1 MGLRFQQHAADSAY
15 NAHYDR
21 PAMLAALGPV
31 AGRQVLDAA
40 CGPSLYLREL
50 LERGAEVTGF
60 DASPIMVGLA
70 RQQAAGRARID
81 QAVLG
86 EPLSPRE
93 LVVLALLA
101 AGKPNREIAE
111 ELVISWTP
119 QSGTSLT
126 SWTSLAWPTAPRPSP
141 GRGSWGCCARR
152 PGGRRHRR
160 RTPPTTRW
168 EWKRHGW
175 GHGAGCSGGAVL
187 DVRSRPTRQQGAPV
201 LHKGHAMQPNAA
213 VDATA
218 RQAQPS

>member
-1 MGLRFQQHAADSAY
+1 MVAWFGLVGVPGECHGVCVGDGLWDAYDRMGLSFQQHAADSAY

-31 AGRQVLDAA
+31 AGRRVLDAA
-40 CGPSLYLREL
+40 CSPSLYLREL

-111 ELVISWTP
+111 ELVIS
-119 QSGTSLT
+119 LD
-126 SWTSLAWPTAPRPSP
+126 TAKRHVTHILDKL
-141 GRGSWGCCARR
+141 GVANRTQAVTRARELGLLRKTARR
-152 PGGRRHRR
+152 PSAPAANATDHSLGVEEARLGSRGRLF
-160 RTPPTTRW
+160 RW
-168 EWKRHGW
+168 S
-175 GHGAGCSGGAVL
+175 GA
-187 DVRSRPTRQQGAPV
+187 
-201 LHKGHAMQPNAA
+201 
-213 VDATA
+213 
-218 RQAQPS
+218 

>member
-1 MGLRFQQHAADSAY
+1 
-15 NAHYDR
+15 
-21 PAMLAALGPV
+21 
-31 AGRQVLDAA
+31 
-40 CGPSLYLREL
+40 
-50 LERGAEVTGF
+50 
-60 DASPIMVGLA
+60 VGLA

-111 ELVISWTP
+111 ELVIS
-119 QSGTSLT
+119 LD
-126 SWTSLAWPTAPRPSP
+126 TAKRHVTHILDKL
-141 GRGSWGCCARR
+141 GVANRTQAVTRARELGCCARR

-201 LHKGHAMQPNAA
+201 LHKGHARQPNAPWTPPRA
-213 VDATA
+213 KPSRHMPFQSRA
-218 RQAQPS
+218 RAARAAAARPG